1 MQLRLENFKENPTVF
16 MRSLG
21 YSFDRQENNEWSF
34 VRRISGDYPRY
45 HAYVHLET
53 NALVINLHID
63 QKKPSYS
70 GTRAHAGEYDGTL
83 VEQEITRLKNT
94 HNKH

>member
-1 MQLRLENFKENPTVF
+1 

-21 YSFDRQENNEWSF
+21 YSFDRQEVDEWSF

-45 HAYVHLET
+45 HAYTHLET
-53 NALVINLHID
+53 STLVINLHID

-70 GTRAHAGEYDGTL
+70 GTRAHAGEYDGEL
-83 VEQEITRLKNT
+83 VEREIARIRSFK
-94 HNKH
+94 